1 MPDSEFRPR
10 ILLVEGQDDKHVTR
24 HIVTR
29 IGLNIGIDSD
39 LDIRVTT
46 SVESLTD
53 SIPSTIDAPGREVVG
68 ILTDAND
75 HPDRR
80 WQSIT
85 ERLRKSN
92 GFRDTSLPT
101 RPAPAG
107 TIIQGGLRR
116 PRVGIWLMPD
126 NRSPGELEDFV
137 AKMIPSKDTVWPLAQ
152 NYIDGIPAADRKFA
166 EGKIPRAKVHAW
178 LAARESPRQMGTA
191 IRACDLDTKV
201 ALCQSFADWLWR
213 LFAP

>member
-1 MPDSEFRPR
+1 MPERASR
-10 ILLVEGQDDKHVTR
+10 ILLVEGQDDKHVVL
-24 HIVTR
+24 HIIRRLGLDLNFKIDDGGDLGGYPNLHDR
-29 IGLNIGIDSD
+29 ID
-39 LDIRVTT
+39 T
-46 SVESLTD
+46 
-53 SIPSTIDAPGREVVG
+53 TIDAPGMDAIG
-68 ILTDAND
+68 IMADAND
-75 HPDRR
+75 EIANR
-80 WQSIT
+80 WASIT
-85 ERLRKSN
+85 NATRESERLRLANVELPARPVPN
-92 GFRDTSLPT
+92 G
-101 RPAPAG
+101 AV
-107 TIIQGGLRR
+107 IECH

-201 ALCQSFADWLWR
+201 ALCQSFADWLRR